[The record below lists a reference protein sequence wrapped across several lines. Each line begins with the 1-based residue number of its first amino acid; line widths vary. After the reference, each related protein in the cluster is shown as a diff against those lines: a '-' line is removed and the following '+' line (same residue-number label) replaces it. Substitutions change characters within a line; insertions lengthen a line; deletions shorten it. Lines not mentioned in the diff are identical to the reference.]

1 MNFQV
6 RLHTSEQLDNLSLSG
21 TILHNTLS
29 SLQLV
34 NSLFGNHRQLTKTTL
49 DYCSKIYD
57 GKILKIVDLGCGG
70 GDTAYK
76 IYNRLSKAG
85 IKVSVLG
92 IDGNPQSIAYANSK
106 YAYHDAIT
114 YETANI
120 LDDSFTIP
128 KCDIVISSHFIY
140 HFRDMELVDFIKKTK
155 QKEIKHLIFSELKR
169 SKVAYILFK
178 LSSFIL
184 PLSSMAKSDGLTAIK
199 RAFTVA
205 ELQSILKK
213 SEVKKYQVD
222 KKFWF
227 RTLTKIDLHQ

>member
-6 RLHTSEQLDNLSLSG
+6 RLHTPEQLDNLSLSG

-29 SLQLV
+29 NLQLV

-49 DYCSKIYD
+49 YYCSKIYD

-70 GDTAYK
+70 GDTVYK
-76 IYNRLSKAG
+76 IYNQLNKVG

-106 YAYHDAIT
+106 YAHHEAIT
-114 YETANI
+114 FEAANI
-120 LDDSFTIP
+120 LEDSFTIP
-128 KCDIVISSHFIY
+128 KCDIIISSHFMY

-155 QKEIKHLIFSELKR
+155 QKGIKHLIFSELKR
-169 SKVAYILFK
+169 SKIAYTLFK

-184 PLSSMAKSDGLTAIK
+184 PLSSMAKTDGLIAIK

-213 SEVKKYQVD
+213 SEVKKYHVD

-227 RTLTKIDLHQ
+227 RTLTKIDLH